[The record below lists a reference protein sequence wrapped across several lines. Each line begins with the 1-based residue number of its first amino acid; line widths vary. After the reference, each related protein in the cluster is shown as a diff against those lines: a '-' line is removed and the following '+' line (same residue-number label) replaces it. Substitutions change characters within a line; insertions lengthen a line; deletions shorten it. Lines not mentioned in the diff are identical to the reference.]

1 MDTLDT
7 FHKQPLEVFC
17 EKCVLKNF
25 VNFTGRY
32 LCWSLFSIKLQ
43 ALSLRFLISNMT
55 IFLLKFQPKNKQAF
69 LFFHQILLLNKFEG
83 ADFNYINVIFKY
95 QSKNTQIIDF
105 LYRIFFARNFSIRQI

>member
-1 MDTLDT
+1 MGTLDT

-55 IFLLKFQPKNKQAF
+55 IFLLKFQPKNKQGF

-95 QSKNTQIIDF
+95 QSKNTQIMDF